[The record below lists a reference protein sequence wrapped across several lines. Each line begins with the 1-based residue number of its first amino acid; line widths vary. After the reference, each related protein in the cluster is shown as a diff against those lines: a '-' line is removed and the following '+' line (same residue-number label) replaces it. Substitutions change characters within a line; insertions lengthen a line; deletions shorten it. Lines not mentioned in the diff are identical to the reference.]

1 MIVQVIGRQSL
12 DFTTKEGQL
21 IKGTKLFLAYQ
32 KENVEGL
39 VADKIFVRDG
49 IAIPKEMKMNDKLD
63 ITFDNRAK
71 IEKISLC

>member
-1 MIVQVIGRQSL
+1 MIVQVIGRQFL

-49 IAIPKEMKMNDKLD
+49 ITIPKEMKMNDKLD